1 MSKNAFDRLK
11 GLVSGMLLDQVV
23 RVAEQD
29 DEKKLAA
36 LFENMSRLSPTKYY
50 KEGFAIMAQYAREN
64 HPFVS
69 VFRRLFTDL
78 NENCRKKA
86 IINFMVNFI
95 VLGRTIRDRKEKE
108 LGIHIPNF
116 LVISPTMRCNLHCK
130 GCYASAYSK
139 EDDLSFEVLDRVINE
154 AKELGMYFFT
164 FSGGECFVR
173 PDLLDL
179 WQKHD
184 DCFFHVYTNGTL
196 LDEKVT
202 DRLAEM
208 GNVAPVLSVEGTR
221 EDTDSR
227 RGEGTY
233 DKVMES
239 FDRLNRKG
247 ILYGFSATYTRT
259 SADYL
264 ASDAFIE
271 EMYKKGCKVG
281 WFFQYIPTGGTP
293 DLEYMATPKQR
304 AKLHEKVEQWRMK
317 YPIFMGDFW
326 NDGPYVDGC
335 MAGGERYLHIISNG
349 DVEPCV
355 FVHFA
360 VDNIK
365 EKSLVDVLQSP
376 FFKDIREAQP
386 YEDDNLLCP
395 CLIIDHP
402 AVLRELVRKHGA
414 RPTHPGSENILT
426 DLAEGLDEY
435 SREIHEIFETEW
447 ETTGRNKYIESLK
460 REDKPEVHKRFNK
473 RSPQRQKS

>member
-395 CLIIDHP
+395 CLII
-402 AVLRELVRKHGA
+402 
-414 RPTHPGSENILT
+414 
-426 DLAEGLDEY
+426 
-435 SREIHEIFETEW
+435 
-447 ETTGRNKYIESLK
+447 
-460 REDKPEVHKRFNK
+460 
-473 RSPQRQKS
+473 